1 MWKAVKAQMSEQEQH
16 QELPENNDDEG
27 FDFTHVNSVAR
38 IALYD
43 NLLSAPRVTEIQPA
57 PTGEFIESLATNVY
71 QQSQAAGGT
80 IPYTVI
86 REVSENFIHA
96 RFQEATVSILDHG
109 CTIRFADQGPGIA
122 CKDPEPTAPRYR
134 IAEEDHELAYN
145 AQPAYAQP
153 SAQYAPGFAAQPPMQ
168 AYQQAP
174 QVAYAAPQQFAQPGY
189 APAAQQGYMQAPI
202 QQPMGYPYGQQMQPQ
217 IQPAPVDAQ
226 PIIASLSPARE
237 GLPRHLPERRGT
249 GRIGRGQTDRSGAV
263 ERA

>member
-1 MWKAVKAQMSEQEQH
+1 MWKAVKAQMSEQKQH
-16 QELPENNDDEG
+16 QESPENNDDEG

-122 CKDPEPTAPRYR
+122 CNDR
-134 IAEEDHELAYN
+134 
-145 AQPAYAQP
+145 AQL
-153 SAQYAPGFAAQPPMQ
+153 PGFTSAIEPMK
-168 AYQQAP
+168 
-174 QVAYAAPQQFAQPGY
+174 
-189 APAAQQGYMQAPI
+189 
-202 QQPMGYPYGQQMQPQ
+202 
-217 IQPAPVDAQ
+217 
-226 PIIASLSPARE
+226 S
-237 GLPRHLPERRGT
+237 
-249 GRIGRGQTDRSGAV
+249 
-263 ERA
+263 